1 MSNGIPPASGYINY
15 DFDPGFDPGSFVKIK
30 KEIKTKK

>member
-15 DFDPGFDPGSFVKIK
+15 DFDPGSFVKIK
-30 KEIKTKK
+30 KEMKTKK